1 MKKRVLL
8 LLTVGLLFLSACSS
22 SSQDE
27 SVFVKKDVIVIT
39 DGDQAAKNAMTRMTL
54 YLNDLNVKGIYDV
67 SEDGSFK
74 DFYTE
79 LAKDYASVSE
89 NLKGKDEAYP
99 ENIENL
105 YSNELEKL
113 EDLKDVY
120 VLDFTKSNDLSNINL
135 ENVTVLSAYAKEV
148 KADKHIIF
156 EAYEDVFGSKWHEQ
170 DQAYKK
176 AFHPSVFAEM
186 ESYNSP
192 IYKHYQT
199 DEEGFIG
206 ELPSLTFLSIVNE
219 DLTWL
224 DDTMFSSWTGRLLLE
239 KGQYR
244 KAAEDIDIYESEA
257 SEKYSLQ
264 RFVEL
269 IQQDFQNRLA
279 WTVNEGSTHPT
290 VSFTENMLTKVKAGS
305 EYKVQVKVSEEADY
319 YYNWWYYHELDDA
332 DLDLE
337 IDGWGSSIMN
347 VTIPEDA
354 EKGTKFHFMLE
365 LEDAITGHKSMYRR
379 VVEVK

>member
-156 EAYEDVFGSKWHEQ
+156 EAYEDVF
-170 DQAYKK
+170 
-176 AFHPSVFAEM
+176 
-186 ESYNSP
+186 
-192 IYKHYQT
+192 
-199 DEEGFIG
+199 
-206 ELPSLTFLSIVNE
+206 
-219 DLTWL
+219 
-224 DDTMFSSWTGRLLLE
+224 
-239 KGQYR
+239 
-244 KAAEDIDIYESEA
+244 
-257 SEKYSLQ
+257 
-264 RFVEL
+264 
-269 IQQDFQNRLA
+269 
-279 WTVNEGSTHPT
+279 
-290 VSFTENMLTKVKAGS
+290 
-305 EYKVQVKVSEEADY
+305 
-319 YYNWWYYHELDDA
+319 
-332 DLDLE
+332 
-337 IDGWGSSIMN
+337 
-347 VTIPEDA
+347 
-354 EKGTKFHFMLE
+354 
-365 LEDAITGHKSMYRR
+365 
-379 VVEVK
+379 